1 MEHIGTITGVIDT
14 DQDVLETVF
23 SQFFIGN

>member
-23 SQFFIGN
+23 SQFL